1 MSVCQRPA
9 VHARSK
15 FQHLTVFAFLKGPCG
30 AALCLLAVGFLP
42 TAGVAQTLYWDT
54 NGTTAGAGTN
64 NGTWST
70 GGGPANNRWN
80 TISGGGSGGTI
91 GKWTSGANAV
101 FSAGTDNTG
110 NFTVTLAANQNVSSI
125 TVEEGNPT
133 FNSNSI
139 TFNDASPDFTV
150 ASGSTATVNSGI
162 AGTNGLNKLGA
173 GTLVFGTSD
182 KAYTGTTTVSAGILQ
197 LNFNQTFGTV
207 ILAGGELV
215 LNSASTTITAL
226 NLTANSTIDFATAA
240 TLNVTTLNLNGFTL
254 TVQNWANASDF
265 FFATNWTGAVQ
276 DVEGVAPMNQVVF
289 DGAPVS
295 NNTVWRSFDDQ
306 ISSVPEPSTYGA
318 MLLGALAG
326 LFTWRRLVRRPTR

>member
-1 MSVCQRPA
+1 MRLCLKTRVFNEFA
-9 VHARSK
+9 LSK
-15 FQHLTVFAFLKGPCG
+15 GRWG
-30 AALCLLAVGFLP
+30 AALCLLAISLLP
-42 TAGVAQTLYWDT
+42 NIGAGQTLYWDT
-54 NGTTAGAGTN
+54 NGTTAGAGTA

-70 GGGPANNRWN
+70 GGGAANNRWN

-133 FNSNSI
+133 FTSNSI

-173 GTLVFGTSD
+173 GTLIFATTD
-182 KAYTGTTTVSAGILQ
+182 KAYTGTTTISAGILQ

-207 ILAGGELV
+207 NLAGGELL
-215 LNSASTTITAL
+215 LNSTSTTITTL
-226 NLTANSTIDFATAA
+226 NLTANSIIDFATAA
-240 TLNVTTLNLNGFTL
+240 TLTVTNLNLNGFSL

-265 FFATNWTGAVQ
+265 FFATNWTGAVT
-276 DVEGVAPMNQVVF
+276 DTSNAAPMNQVAF
-289 DGAPVS
+289 DGFAASDTRWMPYGSHEV
-295 NNTVWRSFDDQ
+295 TP
-306 ISSVPEPSTYGA
+306 VPEPSTYGA
-318 MLLGALAG
+318 LLLGALTG
-326 LFTWRRLVRRPTR
+326 LFAWRRLVRRPAR

>member
-1 MSVCQRPA
+1 MRL
-9 VHARSK
+9 RLK
-15 FQHLTVFAFLKGPCG
+15 TRVFNEFALPKGRRA
-30 AALCLLAVGFLP
+30 AALCLLVISLLP
-42 TAGVAQTLYWDT
+42 ITSAGQTLYWDANT
-54 NGTTAGAGTN
+54 AATAGAGATPTGDWRASGGS
-64 NGTWST
+64 GTS
-70 GGGPANNRWN
+70 NRWN
-80 TISGGGSGGTI
+80 TSSTGLGGTI
-91 GKWTSGANAV
+91 SKWGTATDAV
-101 FSAGTDNTG
+101 FSAGTDATNAY
-110 NFTVTLAANQNVSSI
+110 TVTVVGTINVSSI
-125 TVEEGNPT
+125 SIEEGTPT
-133 FNSNSI
+133 FTGSTI

-150 ASGSTATVNSGI
+150 GTGLTTTVNSGI

-173 GTLVFGTSD
+173 GTLIFGTSD

-207 ILAGGELV
+207 NLAGGELV

-289 DGAPVS
+289 DGAPVT
-295 NNTVWRSFDDQ
+295 NNTIWRSFDDQ

-318 MLLGALAG
+318 MLLGALTGFFA
-326 LFTWRRLVRRPTR
+326 WRRLMRRSAR

>member
-1 MSVCQRPA
+1 MHLLLDPRPP
-9 VHARSK
+9 VP
-15 FQHLTVFAFLKGPCG
+15 FAAFRPGKWLAG
-30 AALCLLAVGFLP
+30 LCLLATV
-42 TAGVAQTLYWDT
+42 ASAQTLYWDT
-54 NGTTAGAGTN
+54 NGTTAGAGTA

-91 GKWTSGANAV
+91 GKWTSGADAV
-101 FSAGTDNTG
+101 FSAGSDNTG

-173 GTLVFGTSD
+173 GTLIFGTSD

-207 ILAGGELV
+207 NLAGGELV
-215 LNSASTTITAL
+215 LNSASTTITTL
-226 NLTANSTIDFATAA
+226 NLTANSIIDFATAA
-240 TLNVTTLNLNGFTL
+240 TLNITTLNLNGFTL
-254 TVQNWANASDF
+254 TVQNWVNASDF
-265 FFATNWTGAVQ
+265 FFATNWTGAVP
-276 DVEGVAPMNQVVF
+276 DTTNAAPMNQVAF
-289 DGAPVS
+289 DGFSAS
-295 NNTVWRSFDDQ
+295 NTKWQSYDDQ
-306 ISSVPEPSTYGA
+306 VTPVPEPSTYGA
-318 MLLGALAG
+318 LLLGALTGFFA
-326 LFTWRRLVRRPTR
+326 WRRLVRRPAG

>member
-1 MSVCQRPA
+1 M
-9 VHARSK
+9 
-15 FQHLTVFAFLKGPCG
+15 HLRLNTRVFNEFALPKGRRA
-30 AALCLLAVGFLP
+30 AALCLLVISLLP
-42 TAGVAQTLYWDT
+42 ITSAGQTLYWDANT
-54 NGTTAGAGTN
+54 AATTGAGATPTGDWRASGGSGT
-64 NGTWST
+64 S
-70 GGGPANNRWN
+70 NRWN
-80 TISGGGSGGTI
+80 TSSTGLGGTI
-91 GKWTSGANAV
+91 SKWGTATDAV
-101 FSAGTDNTG
+101 FSAGTDATNAY
-110 NFTVTLAANQNVSSI
+110 TVTVVGTINVSSI
-125 TVEEGNPT
+125 VIEEGTPT
-133 FNSNSI
+133 FNSSTI

-150 ASGSTATVNSGI
+150 GTGLTTTVNSGI

-173 GTLVFGTSD
+173 GTLIFGTSD

-207 ILAGGELV
+207 NLAGGELV
-215 LNSASTTITAL
+215 LNSASTTITTL

-295 NNTVWRSFDDQ
+295 NNTVWKSFDDQ

-318 MLLGALAG
+318 MLLGALTG
-326 LFTWRRLVRRPTR
+326 FFVWRRLVRRPTR